1 MVEAMSNAMPA
12 VGTRVTLALSSGAE
26 AHATVSAVDGRRS
39 TVQLDQGDALLLSPG
54 HPLQVCWG
62 SARGM
67 NRMTA
72 NGAPEGD
79 VMRLT
84 PAGDVRREQRRE
96 FERMSAYISVQ
107 LLGGGPPRPGGGG
120 HPVDGVAADISEGG
134 ARLLFVGV
142 VPDIVVGK
150 PVRVKVQ
157 LPGGPVL
164 DGAAEVVRMFKLRHH
179 TFEVAVRFVGMPER
193 AADQLRQFLFSRQLE
208 MGVASLN

>member
-1 MVEAMSNAMPA
+1 V
-12 VGTRVTLALSSGAE
+12 
-26 AHATVSAVDGRRS
+26 

-84 PAGDVRREQRRE
+84 P
-96 FERMSAYISVQ
+96 
-107 LLGGGPPRPGGGG
+107 
-120 HPVDGVAADISEGG
+120 AADISEGG